1 MKYVRPPMGEF
12 SERTVALSKNLGYTS
27 VFWSFAY
34 RDWETN
40 NQKGTEYAKETVLNA
55 IHPGEVMLLHAVSVD
70 NTNALG
76 DIIDE
81 VRSMGYEFG
90 VLD

>member
-1 MKYVRPPMGEF
+1 MGEF

-40 NQKGTEYAKETVLNA
+40 NQKGTEYAKETVLKA

-70 NTNALG
+70 NANALG
-76 DIIDE
+76 DKIGRAH
-81 VRSMGYEFG
+81 V
-90 VLD
+90 